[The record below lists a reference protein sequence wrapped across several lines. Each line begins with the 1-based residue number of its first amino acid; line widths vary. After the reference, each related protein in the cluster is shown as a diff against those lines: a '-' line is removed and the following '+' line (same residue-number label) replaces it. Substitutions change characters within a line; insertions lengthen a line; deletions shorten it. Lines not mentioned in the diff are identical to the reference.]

1 MQGAYQHAVECV
13 ALVGDAAHPML
24 PYLAQGAGM
33 AIEDAAVLAQQLARA
48 SEQSSGHAVAD
59 GLQAFAAQRWQRN
72 AQVQRGAI
80 RNGQV
85 FHARGLMRLGRDV
98 GLRLAAPMLMDQP
111 WLYGHSVLA

>member
-1 MQGAYQHAVECV
+1 
-13 ALVGDAAHPML
+13 ML

-33 AIEDAAVLAQQLARA
+33 AIEDAAVLAQQLDFARA
-48 SEQSSGHAVAD
+48 RQSTNVVVD

-85 FHARGLMRLGRDV
+85 FHARGPMRWGRDL
-98 GLRLAAPMLMDQP
+98 GLRLAGPQLMDQP
-111 WLYGHSVLA
+111 WLYGHQVI